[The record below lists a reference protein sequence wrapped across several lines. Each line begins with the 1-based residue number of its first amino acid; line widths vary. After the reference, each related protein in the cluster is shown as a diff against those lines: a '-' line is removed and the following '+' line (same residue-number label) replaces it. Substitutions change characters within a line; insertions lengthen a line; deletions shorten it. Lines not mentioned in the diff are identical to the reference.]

1 MLLRRLVETSA
12 LATEVATSR
21 RRREDCFI
29 IVIVSF
35 SIDMFVE
42 SKGLLIEDLG
52 LLTKENYYEM
62 LVLEKLCDA
71 SCKEVVVSSDGRL

>member
-1 MLLRRLVETSA
+1 MLLRRLFETSA

-29 IVIVSF
+29 IVIVSC

-52 LLTKENYYEM
+52 LLDCSHKRLYEM
-62 LVLEKLCDA
+62 VVLEKLCGVIG
-71 SCKEVVVSSDGRL
+71 K

>member
-1 MLLRRLVETSA
+1 
-12 LATEVATSR
+12 
-21 RRREDCFI
+21 
-29 IVIVSF
+29 
-35 SIDMFVE
+35 MFVE